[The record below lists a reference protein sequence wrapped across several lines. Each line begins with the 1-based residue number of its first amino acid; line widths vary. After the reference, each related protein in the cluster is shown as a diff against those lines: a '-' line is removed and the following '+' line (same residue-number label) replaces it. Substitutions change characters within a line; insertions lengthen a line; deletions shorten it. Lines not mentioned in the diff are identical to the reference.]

1 MPIDRFRQAVDLLES
16 NQDFYRDYILG
27 VEVPTTDSLLAERN
41 LTALEY
47 HEIPLDQGV
56 RERIQSIAASRA
68 RGYLSDIEDG
78 SRDIREY
85 DITNTEQDTVPLQYA
100 DPGSIEHFERYEPL
114 LNEEYFDTGSYDNLS
129 DISFQALRISNESDE
144 HVIIFQKFSN
154 RQISGN
160 TDDLRIS
167 ERDEQYQEFEDTVI
181 TIPERIDCILYEDTI
196 YVFASKKFEDIFDY
210 LTQYERHANDV
221 LTGID
226 SSELRI
232 HNMGEF
238 VDSILGDRRALRKMK
253 SIEER
258 GLYSSLNRAQV
269 EDIVDD
275 YDLGIEIQTDDD
287 GEWGIH
293 IPDLRKKWDVIRLL
307 DDDHLESSLT
317 STQYQVYGK
326 DQRD

>member
-1 MPIDRFRQAVDLLES
+1 MTIDQFREAVNLLES
-16 NQDFYRDYILG
+16 NQELDRDYILG
-27 VEVPTTDSLLAERN
+27 VEVPTTDSILAERN

-47 HEIPLDQGV
+47 HEISLDPEV
-56 RERIQSIAASRA
+56 RQKIQSIASSRA
-68 RGYLSDIEDG
+68 QSYLTDVDDG
-78 SRDIREY
+78 SRDYREY

-100 DPGSIEHFERYEPL
+100 DPNSIEHFERYEPL
-114 LNEEYFDTGSYDNLS
+114 LNETNFNTESYDTFS
-129 DISFQALRISNESDE
+129 DISFQCLRISNESDE
-144 HVIIFQKFSN
+144 QVLIFQKFSN

-160 TDDLRIS
+160 TEDLRIS
-167 ERDEQYQEFEDTVI
+167 ERDDQYQEFEDTVI
-181 TIPERIDCILYEDTI
+181 TIPKRVDCILYEGTI

-210 LTQYERHANDV
+210 LSQYERHANDV
-221 LTGID
+221 LRGID

-232 HNMGEF
+232 HNMDEF

-258 GLYSSLNRAQV
+258 GLYDSLDQSQV
-269 EDIVDD
+269 ESIVSD
-275 YDLGIEIQTDDD
+275 YDLGIEIQADES

-293 IPDLRKKWDVIRLL
+293 IPDMRKKWDVIRLL

>member
-1 MPIDRFRQAVDLLES
+1 MPVDRFRQAVDLLES
-16 NQDFYRDYILG
+16 DQEFYRDYILG

-47 HEIPLDQGV
+47 HEIPLDPEV
-56 RERIQSIAASRA
+56 RQRIQSIAASRA
-68 RGYLSDIEDG
+68 RSYLSDVDDG

-100 DPGSIEHFERYEPL
+100 DPDSIEHFERYEPL
-114 LNEEYFDTGSYDNLS
+114 LNEEYFDTESYDDLS

-144 HVIIFQKFSN
+144 HVIVFQKFSK

-167 ERDEQYQEFEDTVI
+167 ERDEHYHAFEDTVI
-181 TIPERIDCILYEDTI
+181 TIPQRIDCILYDDTI
-196 YVFASKKFEDIFDY
+196 FVFASKKFEDIFDY

-232 HNMGEF
+232 HNMDEF

-258 GLYSSLNRAQV
+258 GLYSSLDRAQV
-269 EDIVDD
+269 EDIVSD
-275 YDLGIEIQTDDD
+275 YDLGIEIQMDDD

-293 IPDLRKKWDVIRLL
+293 IPDMRKKWDVIRLL

-326 DQRD
+326 DQRS